1 MANLGENLTDEELE
15 EMIREA
21 DMDGDGKI
29 NYDGTKK
36 LKLNGSCN
44 KKRSL

>member
-1 MANLGENLTDEELE
+1 MFFFLQVMANLGENLTDEELE

-29 NYDGTKK
+29 NYDGT
-36 LKLNGSCN
+36 
-44 KKRSL
+44 